1 MQQPQARPAHLVQ
14 RRVLLALPIAAATW
28 LLFNRP
34 DRPTFNVKEIGVEE
48 AKALITAGAIIVDV
62 RDRTAFAA
70 RHLVG
75 ALSAPVDELAHAIPA
90 ALAAAKAQSIVVYC
104 GDGVTH
110 GPQGTELLNKA
121 GYARAVNL
129 KPGIEGWAKA
139 GLPIEYAN
147 AKIG

>member
-14 RRVLLALPIAAATW
+14 RRVLLALPIAAAAW
-28 LLFNRP
+28 LLLNRP
-34 DRPTFNVKEIGVEE
+34 GRPTFNIKEVGIEE
-48 AKALITAGAIIVDV
+48 ATALITAGALIVDV

-75 ALSAPVDELAHAIPA
+75 SLSAPVGELAHAIPA

-110 GPQGTELLNKA
+110 GPEGTELLNKA
-121 GYARAVNL
+121 GYAQAVNL

-139 GLPIEYAN
+139 GLPLEYAN
-147 AKIG
+147 GKVG